1 MSNDTVTDHS
11 QLDATAMAITF
22 AKTIGRVADF
32 AVDLAEQLHKDLG
45 LEYKPTVHGKK
56 TKKSVR
62 DPNMPKKPKTAFFLF
77 CDTER
82 EKAKER
88 GDGPPTTKDMAE
100 TWKSADDDVKAHYS
114 NEQAKLKEQY
124 EKDMNAYYAGKQHS
138 GSGSPPPSKRDSPD
152 TSSASEDEEENAQ
165 VPKKLKR

>member
-1 MSNDTVTDHS
+1 
-11 QLDATAMAITF
+11 MAVTF
-22 AKTIGRVADF
+22 AKTIGRIADF

-45 LEYKPTVHGKK
+45 LEYKPAPHGKK

-62 DPNMPKKPKTAFFLF
+62 DPNMPKKPKTAFFLY

-88 GDGPPTTKDMAE
+88 GENPPSAKDMAE
-100 TWKSADDDVKAHYS
+100 TWKNADDNVRAQYS

-124 EKDMNAYYAGKQHS
+124 DKDMSAYNAGKHHS
-138 GSGSPPPSKRDSPD
+138 QSGSPPPKRESPD
-152 TSSASEDEEENAQ
+152 TSSGSEDEEENAQ